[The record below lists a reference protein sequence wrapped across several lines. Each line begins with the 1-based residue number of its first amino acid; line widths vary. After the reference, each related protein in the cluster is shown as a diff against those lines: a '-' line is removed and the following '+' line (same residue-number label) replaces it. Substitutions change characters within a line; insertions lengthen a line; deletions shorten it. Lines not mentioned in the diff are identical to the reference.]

1 MNISILYATL
11 TGYSESVAM
20 DLSGILK
27 DMGWEVTMTDVT
39 QLAKPHAPLEGNII
53 FGCSTYGDGD
63 LNDIAEEF
71 IESLRSAKLD
81 LSHANMAIFALGES
95 IYPDFCGAGQL
106 AKEAFESLNAQV
118 IEPIM
123 SIDTLELDQEK
134 KKQDLLSWATHI
146 TTAFDV

>member
-20 DLSGILK
+20 DLSDMLK

-39 QLAKPHAPLEGNII
+39 QLVKPYAPLEGNVI

-71 IESLRSAKLD
+71 LESLRSVKLD
-81 LSHANMAIFALGES
+81 LSHANVAIFALGES

-106 AKEAFESLNAQV
+106 AKEAFESLNARV

-134 KKQDLLSWATHI
+134 KKQDFLSWTTHI